1 MSHPIAL
8 ISYVGAAFLAGK
20 DDAYRSTMAHYHLVQ
35 AVGDVESGMNHYAV
49 GDGGSAVGAWQMHPG
64 AWVDGNR
71 QLKKEGQKMYPRGDY
86 MNPKASRS
94 VASAYLRLC
103 GARLREAGISNPSP
117 QQYYLCFAMGFQA
130 FKEAGFDPAR
140 CPKYKVDAAIRVG
153 HIFANATQ

>member
-1 MSHPIAL
+1 MSNPIAL

-20 DDAYRSTMAHYHLVQ
+20 DDAYRSTMAHYHLVE
-35 AVGDVESGMNHYAV
+35 AVGQVESGMDHYAV
-49 GDGGSAVGAWQMHPG
+49 GDGGSALGAWQMHPG

-86 MNPKASRS
+86 AKPKASRA

-103 GARLREAGISNPSP
+103 GARLREAGLKNPSP

-130 FKEAGFDPAR
+130 FKEANFDPKN

>member
-1 MSHPIAL
+1 
-8 ISYVGAAFLAGK
+8 
-20 DDAYRSTMAHYHLVQ
+20 
-35 AVGDVESGMNHYAV
+35 VGDVESGMNYYAI

-64 AWVDGNR
+64 AWIDGNR

-86 MNPKASRS
+86 MNPKAARA

-117 QQYYLCFAMGFQA
+117 QQYYLCFSMGFQA
-130 FKEAGFDPAR
+130 FKDARFDPAR